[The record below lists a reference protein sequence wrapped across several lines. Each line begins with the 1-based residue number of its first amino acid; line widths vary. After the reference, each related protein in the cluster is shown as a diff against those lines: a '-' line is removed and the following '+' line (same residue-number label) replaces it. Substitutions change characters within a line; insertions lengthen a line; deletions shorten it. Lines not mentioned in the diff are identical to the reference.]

1 MGGKI
6 SVQLSPDESAEV
18 AQKTGFSVGQV
29 NKLYHRFT
37 QLDKEDKGHLS
48 RDDLMAIPELAI
60 NPLAERIVDLF
71 LPQHSQSLEAT
82 QCTFMKFCEILAH
95 FRPTNSKTKEKDPN
109 SRTGKTKLVFD
120 VFDKANS
127 GRVTR
132 EELLEVLRLMVGT
145 NISEEQLAAIAE
157 RAIVEAKQNLDG
169 KNEPGLGFEDFASAM
184 KATEIEAK
192 MSVRFHD

>member
-18 AQKTGFSVGQV
+18 AGKTGFSVAQV

-60 NPLAERIVDLF
+60 NPLADRIVDLF
-71 LPQHSQSLEAT
+71 LPQHSQGADSS
-82 QCTFMKFCEILAH
+82 QCTFLKFCEILAH
-95 FRPTNSKTKEKDPN
+95 FRPTNSKTKERDPN
-109 SRTGKTKLVFD
+109 SRMEKTKLVFE
-120 VFDKANS
+120 VFDKTNT

-132 EELLEVLRLMVGT
+132 EELLEVLRLMVGS
-145 NISEEQLAAIAE
+145 NISEDQLMAIAE

-169 KNEPGLGFEDFASAM
+169 KNEPGLGFEDFSSAM
-184 KATEIEAK
+184 KPTEIEAK

>member
-1 MGGKI
+1 MGGRI
-6 SVQLSPDESAEV
+6 SVQLSVDDSSDIAN
-18 AQKTGFSVGQV
+18 KTGFSVAQI

-60 NPLAERIVDLF
+60 NPLADRIVDLF
-71 LPQHSQSLEAT
+71 LPHHSQGAESSK
-82 QCTFMKFCEILAH
+82 CTFLKFCEILAH
-95 FRPTNSKTKEKDPN
+95 FRPTNSKTKTKDPN
-109 SRTGKTKLVFD
+109 SPIEKTKLVFD
-120 VFDKANS
+120 VFDRTNT

-132 EELLEVLRLMVGT
+132 EELLEVLRLMVGS
-145 NISEEQLAAIAE
+145 NISEDQLMAIAE

-169 KNEPGLGFEDFASAM
+169 KQEPGLGFEDFASAM
-184 KATEIEAK
+184 KSTEIEAK

>member
-6 SVQLSPDESAEV
+6 SVQLSQEEAKEV
-18 AQKTGFSVGQV
+18 SDRTGFSVAQV

-60 NPLAERIVDLF
+60 NPLADRIVDLF
-71 LPQHSQSLEAT
+71 LPQSASDSSST
-82 QCTFMKFCEILAH
+82 QCKFLKFCLILAH
-95 FRPTNSKTKEKDPN
+95 FRPCNSKTKEGDAN
-109 SRTGKTKLVFD
+109 SRISKTRLVFD
-120 VFDKANS
+120 TFDRDRN

-132 EELLEVLRLMVGT
+132 EELLEILRLMVGT
-145 NISEEQLAAIAE
+145 NISEDQLMAIAE

-169 KNEPGLGFEDFASAM
+169 PQDVGLGFDDFSRAM

>member
-6 SVQLSPDESAEV
+6 SVQLSIDESREV
-18 AQKTGFSVGQV
+18 AEKTGFSIAQV

-60 NPLAERIVDLF
+60 NPLADRIVDLF
-71 LPQHSQSLEAT
+71 LPNHVNDSTSA
-82 QCTFMKFCEILAH
+82 QCKFLKFCEILAH
-95 FRPTNSKTKEKDPN
+95 FRPCNSKTKEIDAN
-109 SRTGKTKLVFD
+109 SRISKTRLVFD
-120 VFDKANS
+120 TFDRDRN

-132 EELLEVLRLMVGT
+132 EELLEILRLMVGS
-145 NISEEQLAAIAE
+145 NISEDQLTAIAE
-157 RAIVEAKQNLDG
+157 RAIVEAKSNLDG
-169 KNEPGLGFEDFASAM
+169 PQDSGLGFEDFSRAM
-184 KATEIEAK
+184 KMTEIEAK